1 MAIYIP
7 TRAKLGWAKETA
19 YDQDAGQTA
28 VDMTLPFGIHDEDV
42 DLPDPENKN
51 NFYRFCG
58 HGPDVKTAVLVS
70 RDLKGSI
77 PFILDDGRM
86 LGFAV
91 GGSSTAGPVGAVYT
105 HTLAGY
111 DLTPNS
117 IRVEAQWYNGTN
129 YFVRRYTGVVCEKF
143 TLSSAE
149 EEVCKMSMDVVASR
163 AIKSTANKS
172 TITCPTN
179 APFIF
184 HHGSCKFWGSTIARV
199 VDWSLTH
206 TRSLALRKYI
216 TEAYAVGDIGQIYEV
231 NAGIRDWELSATIVA
246 IDDNIS
252 TTYSYTDAFEELLNP
267 TSGGFDIELKLERTA
282 DADQIII
289 TSTDCVLTT
298 APHPNTLAED
308 SPVTYTIVPKTVS
321 IEIKDA
327 LTGASYFE

>member
-7 TRAKLGWAKETA
+7 TRAKLGWAPETA

-28 VDMTLPFGIHDEDV
+28 TDMTLPFGIHDEDV

-51 NFYRFCG
+51 NLYRFCG
-58 HGPDVKTAVLVS
+58 HGPDVRTAVLIS
-70 RDLKGSI
+70 RDLRGSI

-86 LGFAV
+86 LGFAM
-91 GGSSTAGPVGAVYT
+91 GGSTTTGPVGSVYT
-105 HTLAGY
+105 HTLSGY

-129 YFVRRYTGVVCEKF
+129 YFVRRYTGVACERF
-143 TLSSAE
+143 TLSAAE

-172 TITCPTN
+172 TITCPTKT
-179 APFIF
+179 PFVF
-184 HHGSCKFWGSTIARV
+184 HHGSCKFWGSTVARV
-199 VDWSLTH
+199 TDWSLTH
-206 TRSLALRKYI
+206 TRALALRKYI

-231 NAGIRDWELSATIVA
+231 NAGIRDWELSATVVA

-252 TTYSYTDAFEELLNP
+252 GGYSYTDAFEELLNP

-282 DADQIII
+282 DEDQIII
-289 TSTDCVLTT
+289 TSTDCTLTT
-298 APHPNTLAED
+298 APHPNTLTED
-308 SPVTYTIVPKTVS
+308 SPVTYNIVPGVVS

-327 LTGASYFE
+327 LTGSSYFE